1 MAELP
6 LAPLKRILKK
16 AGAERVSDDAVEALR
31 DEVEDRAHNMAEKAR
46 DYANH
51 ANRKTVQKE
60 DVTAARREK

>member
-31 DEVEDRAHNMAEKAR
+31 DEIEDKAHDLAEKAR
-46 DYANH
+46 DYAHH
-51 ANRKTVQKE
+51 ADRKTVQRE
-60 DVTAARREK
+60 DVKAARR

>member
-31 DEVEDRAHNMAEKAR
+31 DEIEDKAHDLAKKAR
-46 DYANH
+46 DYAHH
-51 ANRKTVQKE
+51 ADRKTVQRE
-60 DVTAARREK
+60 DVKAARR